1 MSKNRVIFVYEN
13 RIDELVNQEEVPA
26 LDVRFKIIED
36 LNEEYFKETGSMLPS
51 HLISK
56 LTDWVLNETL
66 KDRTVDKVTNNEFAI
81 LSPRQIKRRVKR
93 ETSVQ
98 ANVLDYLE
106 LKYVKNQSSL
116 AKVTRKEHE

>member
-1 MSKNRVIFVYEN
+1 MSKNKVIFIYEN

-26 LDVRFKIIED
+26 LEARFKIIED
-36 LNEEYFKETGSMLPS
+36 LNEEYFQETGSMLPS
-51 HLISK
+51 QLINK

-66 KDRTVDKVTNNEFAI
+66 KDRTVDKVTNNEFSI
-81 LSPRQIKRRVKR
+81 LSSRQIKRRVKR

-98 ANVLDYLE
+98 DNVLDYLE

-116 AKVTRKEHE
+116 AKVTRKEQE